1 MTEKKPYDQMT
12 REEKQVELWE
22 LTSRNFQLAD
32 ELKRQKE
39 EVRAGQSYAEYVD
52 IVNAIKCERKECCQ
66 CLKRLVT
73 GRAK

>member
-12 REEKQVELWE
+12 HDEKLHELWQ
-22 LTSRNFQLAD
+22 LTTRNFQLAD

-39 EVRAGQSYAEYVD
+39 EVRAGQSYAEHVD

-66 CLKRLVT
+66 CVKRLVT